1 MTNSGK
7 GSERTSV
14 QVALRIKP
22 LTNDDVNCLSTRFQ
36 RQVITTNPSIPN
48 SIIVQGEKKQ
58 LFSYD
63 YVFGPESTQEEVYTN
78 AIVRLVEN
86 FLEGYNVTILA
97 YGQTSSGKT
106 HTMGTADNSSI
117 SPETKG
123 IIPRAMETLFS
134 SMNSLQCKN
143 QKFSI
148 KVSFIEIYN
157 EDLID
162 LLGEGDM
169 ESRSQVTIREDS
181 KGNILWNGLQ
191 EIKVNGVE
199 DVMSHLARG
208 SMNRQVGATEMN
220 SKSSRSHAIF
230 SVIMAQQKYVGSSP
244 TPPTPPTSSTPPRPS
259 TPSRLSDSS
268 RIARSSSNL
277 NLRMSRRFDEGDWVT
292 VTSKF
297 HFVDL
302 AGSERVK
309 GISINGGLLALG
321 NVISALGDPNKAKH
335 VTHVPYRDSKLTR
348 LLQDSLG
355 GNANTL
361 MIACVS
367 SSESNLNE
375 TINTLKYANRAR
387 NIKNSISINQEES
400 GWNDLEHL
408 QSLVL
413 KLRSEIKSLK
423 AANSANSTNGT
434 NSGTNSGRNSS
445 SNSSGRNTPIPS
457 NNTPETLSE
466 NQSIPVQSIPV
477 QSMPVTIVTDVD
489 GNKSNP
495 ELEMLEEQLIH
506 LQRSYS
512 ELSQKYAKTSAE
524 LAMHQDNDEH
534 FDNSLIEKEKKLIK
548 RASDS
553 FQEAVEPVIEEYE
566 KLISSLESQ
575 LALTRA
581 ALNHT
586 ETMIRDQDTRLEHAE
601 QINDQ
606 YKNLIN
612 DLRNNIAQLSEHLE
626 ARLEES
632 ERQLIEINQTVE
644 RLENKLKEKEDAY
657 TELKDRFDQTESDQ
671 DKTLL
676 LNELNDRDRRIA
688 LLEQKTDELS
698 SELSK
703 LKNFKLQEV
712 ELDNHQ
718 EIIAGFSSASD
729 EEKLLL
735 SSIAP
740 GTLSLKDEQDRLIV
754 ASLEIK
760 LSELQQTHEKTVIEF
775 TQIKA
780 KYQACLDEIHELQNQ
795 LTEARLIDAEMM
807 DDFKSI
813 SSTPLTPMS
822 PASVMGPMGSP
833 VTARQ
838 SLPPSMRFDEL
849 DKEYFNSE
857 KDTPRTKTRSYSMGG
872 GEKSD
877 LIHIATVQRL
887 QMELRQLE
895 SLHDDKKTGLDSVRQ
910 EFARLEMSHRANLE
924 IVEELRNEIK
934 RRDALAQIEVMSMV
948 KSDRPHS
955 CSELDELEVVH
966 RLREEV
972 KNLRKE
978 QRKALDLVAEREKN
992 YHINDYEI
1000 IKIELNIQELRDS
1013 LQDSL
1018 EKKND
1023 INDIEF
1029 DKSIETLK
1037 NSIKNLEDQLFK
1049 AKELRLQSENE
1060 NSQLGENVR
1069 PLQISKEV
1077 AAEMI
1082 SLRKQVD
1089 KLQIEIE
1096 AKNHAIAA
1104 LLLPNNENQ
1113 IKIKELEEQL
1123 NEARQAHRHA
1133 LEKNNQLVKISESVV
1148 DRKNHNLTVSIKSCD
1163 EMSSDKL
1170 EQNVDENIELL
1181 EEKVRDLE
1189 EQLIKAKEAKHV
1201 PIFDALN
1208 IVDPTQKSIEV
1219 LEEKLVALQEELSSK
1234 SDTIQNLQNEK
1245 SLVVALRAQL
1255 ETLKLDIKRKY
1266 ELIEI
1271 LKRDSVDKG
1280 ILQQKLR
1287 DKESEAVIL
1296 NLQLSEVKSRQEET
1310 QNQMKDLQLQLKKV
1324 ENIGADQLLHLEIE
1338 NVRKELQIVKD
1349 NEASALEKIR
1359 ILNAKETKLNE
1370 ELHRSRNIEI
1380 AQRERIILLESQLSS
1395 QNSSIDDDIIRLR
1408 NELFVA
1414 KESEASYKRT
1424 ILDLE
1429 SKLEKSELEFST
1441 LRAKIDTIK
1450 SRTIAQKDQ
1459 IQSHESQLSKM
1470 LSALDSNVDSQQIKV
1485 LNKEIENLRS
1495 QDLIQRKKID
1505 TLESRLKLIKQ
1516 DSKTDDIKREIF
1528 ELKEVESNLKNTIED
1543 LENKLEIS
1551 QKECEDLRTLRS
1563 EIKFLKEF
1571 ESEQKSTIE
1580 QLQSQLNDTT
1590 KSKDVLILELE
1601 SLKKEHDTKN
1611 ERIIFLEEEL
1621 KTVKEELLQAND
1633 KNLACSKEIIE
1644 LKNLLNDAS
1653 QKRDK
1658 EQRKIKEL
1666 EVELQEI
1673 KNVDITGNNN
1683 IKFLKEELASAKI
1696 EMDVQN
1702 DLIADLKTKLL
1713 EVEKERDKHVEYA
1726 KEQTKVF
1733 ESKEIEHKNEISELQ
1748 CSITNLQ
1755 TELVKVKSSSQN
1767 DQTTIANL
1775 GNELATVG
1783 SLLSEAKAAEEERAK
1798 FAVQL
1803 EVKLKQADCDLKVK
1817 DQMLSIKDEHII
1829 QLESQIQE
1837 NKVNLETAKLQVT
1850 TESENVKKLQSTLS
1864 ELEAKLQSVPSP
1876 EEMAAT
1882 KAFAEK
1888 QTQLVKE
1895 LESKLANIKSQSS
1908 INTATSIGSI
1918 AMMTAEL
1925 EEKRQVENTQTILI
1939 QELEVTLKGKQDA
1952 LDKLQETM
1960 QEINYE
1966 LEQVKGSDV
1975 QKQEFIKVLESKLQM
1990 AESNHSS
1997 EISRLQEANVEIEIL
2012 KEQCK
2017 RLQNAFDD
2025 AKMEVMCN
2033 FNNGVNNL
2041 TIENLTNQLKQA
2053 HIELESHRNRVQELE
2068 MTIQKLESDKKSQ
2081 HTDNKNITQ
2090 QIGNLQKEFDNLSV
2104 KYDKTVRELEKADS
2118 SNLTIEKMLIENEN
2132 LRLTNDRLN
2141 AKVSANEE
2149 EVNSLKE
2156 NLKTLRNELE
2166 HLHSISDQI
2175 SMESLQEKISELEA
2189 EKEGLEQA
2197 NKAFFEERKK
2207 LDQRI
2212 DSLLNQ
2218 LKERGGN
2225 KEVAQLVELNTKLI
2239 SLEKEHADLKQKAF
2253 SEALEMENEIK
2264 KLIEINEQLEK
2275 EIAQISSK
2283 NNKISEISFE
2293 LSESILPQSHL
2304 SAESSIND
2312 KLKDQESTISQ
2323 QNNLIK
2329 VFQEKITELER
2340 RLQDETLCRRPSICV
2355 SEYDKYDSVDRL
2367 RYSASS
2373 TSSDMI
2379 AKFEGENVRN
2389 RQQIES
2395 LENAVS
2401 EKDINLRVAKQQ
2413 LHILQKEKSDLM
2425 NQIKELHSQLDETTV
2440 QFENTRTSVYQ
2451 EKKVIEAVL
2460 EEERK
2465 AKENAEKA
2473 RQLLESR
2480 MEELMARK
2488 SKKGKHPARKGYK
2501 EKGTHKREEEKIYRK
2516 ENFSYQFPFKK
2527 NFVTTLGEKKTTET
2541 VGSKMLTAAGAKKY
2555 TYNYVCLKKDLIVTC
2570 PPRLDLCS

>member
-1 MTNSGK
+1 
-7 GSERTSV
+7 
-14 QVALRIKP
+14 
-22 LTNDDVNCLSTRFQ
+22 
-36 RQVITTNPSIPN
+36 
-48 SIIVQGEKKQ
+48 
-58 LFSYD
+58 
-63 YVFGPESTQEEVYTN
+63 
-78 AIVRLVEN
+78 
-86 FLEGYNVTILA
+86 
-97 YGQTSSGKT
+97 
-106 HTMGTADNSSI
+106 MGTADNSSI

-123 IIPRAMETLFS
+123 IIPRAMETLFA

-302 AGSERVK
+302 AGSERLKRTSAVGERAK
-309 GISINGGLLALG
+309 EGISINGGLLALG

-434 NSGTNSGRNSS
+434 NSGTNSGINSGRNSS

-612 DLRNNIAQLSEHLE
+612 DLRNNIAQLSERESSNENYIKDLESKLETHNEDHNNDQLIINELKSKISQLKSTSVNSEGYIKDLE

-657 TELKDRFDQTESDQ
+657 TELKDRFDQAESDQ

-703 LKNFKLQEV
+703 LKNIKLQEV

-729 EEKLLL
+729 EEKLLF

-780 KYQACLDEIHELQNQ
+780 KYQACLDEIHELQTQ

-849 DKEYFNSE
+849 EKEYFNSE

-978 QRKALDLVAEREKN
+978 QRKTLDLVAEREKD

-1029 DKSIETLK
+1029 DKTIETLK

-1359 ILNAKETKLNE
+1359 ILDAKETKLNE

-1470 LSALDSNVDSQQIKV
+1470 LSSLDSNVDSQQIKV

-1864 ELEAKLQSVPSP
+1864 ELEAKLQSVPSS

-1888 QTQLVKE
+1888 QSQLVKE

-1925 EEKRQVENTQTILI
+1925 EEKRQVENTQTVLI

-2090 QIGNLQKEFDNLSV
+2090 QIGNIQKEFDNLSV
-2104 KYDKTVRELEKADS
+2104 EYDKTVRELEKADS

-2304 SAESSIND
+2304 SADSSIND

-2373 TSSDMI
+2373 TSSDMVKKIRPNLMVASNLRSPPPTPPPNSPLPPPPVSPQTPSPTTPPLGSTSRLRTSISEGIPSTDLGVEVQKLHKKI

-2488 SKKGKHPARKGYK
+2488 RSFLHPFMKPF
-2501 EKGTHKREEEKIYRK
+2501 IYR
-2516 ENFSYQFPFKK
+2516 SRSLHRASTPP
-2527 NFVTTLGEKKTTET
+2527 
-2541 VGSKMLTAAGAKKY
+2541 GSSTP
-2555 TYNYVCLKKDLIVTC
+2555 NCI
-2570 PPRLDLCS
+2570 